1 MTLRIASP
9 AGQTKTRQFAQAS
22 AVLAAAAMVPVII
35 SAKVYI
41 PLNASD
47 AATDNAYLTEGLI
60 KDAPKATGSAWTI
73 GEKIYWDPIAG
84 KFTDV
89 STSNTLCGYA
99 ANVAASGDTTG
110 SIDFNSNA
118 A

>member
-1 MTLRIASP
+1 MTLRIASKSE
-9 AGQTKTRQFAQAS
+9 QVVTRQFAQAS
-22 AVLAAAAMVPVII
+22 AVLAAAILVPVVI
-35 SAKVYI
+35 SSKVFI

-47 AATDNAYLTEGLI
+47 AAEDNAYLVEGLI
-60 KDAPKATGSAWTI
+60 KDAPKATGSAWTM
-73 GEKIYWDPIAG
+73 GEKIYWDAVAG

-99 ANVAASGDTTG
+99 AAPAASGDTTG